1 MTVTE
6 PAANRQP
13 RGPDRF
19 PSPGIPGPPSPG
31 ASSPRGRQALFV
43 AILLLAAALRA
54 GALDKPFYVD
64 EISTITVASQPFAR
78 MAETMREIDASPA
91 LYPVLLH
98 FWIEI
103 ARADAW
109 VRTLSA
115 VFGVLAVAIVGLV
128 GRRAFGWRTGL
139 AAAFVMAIAPA
150 HVHYAQYVRNYSL
163 FTFLAATHILLF
175 IDWLDPR
182 VPATRRRGALVLA
195 VTVALLYTHYL
206 SVLLFAGEA
215 FAGLWRLRDIRQRV
229 LAWGGIVALGGVLFL
244 PGLPLF
250 LHNVAFDRV
259 RNAERPDPPPL
270 VRAIPN
276 LAGELMVGQRNLGF
290 DDPAV
295 RRATLVAAAVLF
307 PALWL
312 FGVVRGTR
320 ARPDVVVILCAVS
333 LVPIAI
339 YLGSGR
345 KLVAVRFF
353 LPFAPGYLVLL
364 GHGLASLRG
373 AVRWA
378 AVAALCIVSALPL
391 AHFYGTYSWS
401 YDHRAVARAMEAR
414 ARPGDVVMV
423 THPYEAFYYR
433 WYLGDRIP
441 VRGLLFTPIDEQETY
456 VIKPA
461 AVRFEQA
468 RARILEAAADHPRLW
483 LVGQSKR
490 SFAADAAEEARII
503 AWMEA
508 TYRRADDL
516 GALTGADPI
525 IRLYDARSP
534 SSASPGR

>member
-1 MTVTE
+1 MPVTD
-6 PAANRQP
+6 PAADPQP
-13 RGPDRF
+13 GAPHRF
-19 PSPGIPGPPSPG
+19 PTPGIPEPPAPR
-31 ASSPRGRQALFV
+31 SSSSREPRALFV

-64 EISTITVASQPFAR
+64 EISTITVASQPFSR

-98 FWIEI
+98 AWIGI
-103 ARADAW
+103 SRSDAW
-109 VRTLSA
+109 VRTLPA
-115 VFGVLAVAIVGLV
+115 LFGVLAVAVVGLV

-163 FTFLAATHILLF
+163 FTLLAAAHVLLF
-175 IDWLDPR
+175 IDWLDDR
-182 VPATRRRGALVLA
+182 VPATRRRAALALLG
-195 VTVALLYTHYL
+195 TVALLYTHYL

-215 FAGLWRLRDIRQRV
+215 VAGLWRLKDIRGRV
-229 LAWGGIVALGGVLFL
+229 LAWGGIVVLGGVLFL

-250 LHNVAFDRV
+250 LHNAQFDRV
-259 RNAERPDPPPL
+259 RNADRPDPPSL
-270 VRAIPN
+270 VRVIPD

-290 DDPAV
+290 DDPVV
-295 RRATLVAAAVLF
+295 RRATLAAAAVLF
-307 PALWL
+307 PALWVC
-312 FGVVRGTR
+312 GVVRGVR
-320 ARPDVVVILCAVS
+320 GRSDVVVILCAVS

-353 LPFAPGYLVLL
+353 LPFAVGYLVLL

-373 AVRWA
+373 AVRWV
-378 AVAALCIVSALPL
+378 AVAALCVVSAIPL

-414 ARPGDVVMV
+414 AQPGDVVLV

-461 AVRFEQA
+461 AVRFERA
-468 RARILEAAADHPRLW
+468 RARILEAAADHPRMW

-490 SFAADAAEEARII
+490 SFAADAVEEARII
-503 AWMEA
+503 AWMEG
-508 TYRRADDL
+508 TYHRADDL

-525 IRLYDARSP
+525 IRLYEARSP
-534 SSASPGR
+534 SSAGPVR